1 MPRSCTG
8 PVCIGSVGE
17 LLVEFICAEKDQRH
31 LHPAPYVGP
40 FPSGAPG
47 IFIDQAAR
55 IARPLGGRAVFAG
68 AVGDD
73 AFGTVVLQRLQAD
86 GVRPG
91 LIRVIRGVPT
101 GTAHVGY
108 NSDGSR
114 DFVFNMAHSAAAH
127 LPSGAEIEAGF
138 LAAGI
143 TVLHISGSL
152 LGNASMRAAAVDICQ
167 RLHARGVTISLDP
180 NIRTEL
186 LTDRAYL
193 DAVTLLMGL
202 ASYVLPSDADADIL
216 FPEQPFETWS
226 AHLMTRGTRAVVL
239 KRGDKGCIARDA
251 SATVTLPA
259 HPVTVVDPTGAGDC
273 FCATF
278 VTLMASGLHLAE
290 ALAHA
295 NAAGALAVGKLGP
308 MEGNSSMAEIAAFLK
323 HPTGA

>member
-1 MPRSCTG
+1 MSG
-8 PVCIGSVGE
+8 VCIGSVGE
-17 LLVEFICAEKDQRH
+17 LLVEFVCSEKDLRH
-31 LHPAPYVGP
+31 LSQAAYVGP

-55 IARPLGGRAVFAG
+55 IAGGLGGRAVFAG

-73 AFGTVVLQRLQAD
+73 AFGEVILRRLKAD
-86 GVRPG
+86 GVETG
-91 LIRVIRGVPT
+91 LIGIIPGVPT
-101 GTAHVGY
+101 GTAHVSY

-127 LPSGAEIEAGF
+127 LPSGDAIQAGF

-143 TVLHISGSL
+143 TVLHISGSM
-152 LGNASMRAAAVDICQ
+152 LGGAAMRAAAVDACE
-167 RLHARGVTISLDP
+167 RLHAQGVAISIDP

-186 LTDRAYL
+186 LTDQGYL
-193 DAVTLLMGL
+193 DAVNRIM
-202 ASYVLPSDADADIL
+202 AMAAYVLPSDADADLL
-216 FPEQPFETWS
+216 FPGQRFEDWS
-226 AHLMTRGTRAVVL
+226 ARLLAQGARAVVL
-239 KRGDKGCIARDA
+239 KRGDQGCIGRDA
-251 SATVTLPA
+251 SATVALPA

-278 VTLMASGLHLAE
+278 VTLMAAGQPLAH
-290 ALAHA
+290 ALAQA

-308 MEGNSSMAEIAAFLK
+308 MEGNSSLTEIAALLK